1 LAEKHGGFSDMQR
14 GLGDFESEDPEELE
28 GEEESIRELCA
39 APCVP
44 TMDKVADTIVGDM
57 LDRLK
62 RDAAREAAVSQ
73 DAVRHHVAD
82 NRYDVTSYPGSAPV
96 IRDVCHVKKRKVR

>member
-1 LAEKHGGFSDMQR
+1 MQR

-39 APCVP
+39 APYVMP
-44 TMDKVADTIVGDM
+44 TRDKVADTIVGDM

-62 RDAAREAAVSQ
+62 RDAAREAAASQ

-82 NRYDVTSYPGSAPV
+82 NRYDVNSCPGSAPV